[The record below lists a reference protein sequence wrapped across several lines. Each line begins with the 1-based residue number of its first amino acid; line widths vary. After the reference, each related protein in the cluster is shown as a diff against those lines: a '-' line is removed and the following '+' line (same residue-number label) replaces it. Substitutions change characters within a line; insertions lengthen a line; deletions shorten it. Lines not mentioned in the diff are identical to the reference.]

1 MVYSP
6 AITPGSKVVRGS
18 VGGLN
23 SVDVVVFVGTFAEE
37 ENILCFTTSMQHLI
51 QCNRQLL
58 PCLLSNIGLQKR
70 YWLIEFTLTS

>member
-6 AITPGSKVVRGS
+6 AITPGSKES

-23 SVDVVVFVGTFAEE
+23 SVDVVVFMGTFAEE
-37 ENILCFTTSMQHLI
+37 ENICFTTSMQHLV

-58 PCLLSNIGLQKR
+58 PCLLSNIGLQNGTGQC
-70 YWLIEFTLTS
+70 EFTLTS